1 VPWEDHSQSKGSPLD
16 VGRWQHISSMA
27 GKAQDKMSGIMKSRI
42 ASRDNSR
49 IYDVLMMTHD
59 RSGSVE
65 RSVMSRMF
73 YIAGICE
80 LRAASCPLI
89 LLKIHDVMR

>member
-1 VPWEDHSQSKGSPLD
+1 
-16 VGRWQHISSMA
+16 MA

-80 LRAASCPLI
+80 LQASCPLI